1 MREIRD
7 KLFELTNF
15 YQEQLSLYGQIQEV
29 GSEEQELIRAGQLD
43 RLLAILK
50 DKEGLLTKAG
60 EYEQRI
66 KGVQD
71 QLAAHFDLET
81 FSLPQLKLVAPEYY
95 QKELQ
100 ELEAAVSE
108 LLPVLE
114 SLEEQ
119 ERSNEEALSK
129 YLEAVQGPKTKTAQ
143 IRRAG
148 RAYGKK
154 SR

>member
-71 QLAAHFDLET
+71 QLAAHFDLKS
-81 FSLPQLKLVAPEYY
+81 FHYPSSSWWP
-95 QKELQ
+95 
-100 ELEAAVSE
+100 
-108 LLPVLE
+108 
-114 SLEEQ
+114 
-119 ERSNEEALSK
+119 LSIIK
-129 YLEAVQGPKTKTAQ
+129 
-143 IRRAG
+143 RNS
-148 RAYGKK
+148 K
-154 SR
+154 S